1 MSASASPRAQPRIV
15 LRHPVGTDRAEV
27 AALLNQS
34 RDHLIPWW
42 STTPRHDDE
51 GFDPET
57 SFDRILSTARLE
69 SSMRFLICLKAT
81 GAVAGAISVS
91 NIARGPFESCTLGY
105 WLGAPYTG
113 QGLVTEAMALVL
125 KFVFRD
131 LKLHRCEANI
141 MPRNEASTK
150 LVQKFGFRHEGVGL
164 RYIRINY
171 VWEDHARWA
180 MTAEDYEALASAGK
194 MLFSDLPGRAIQF

>member
-1 MSASASPRAQPRIV
+1 MARALSSGAVPRIL

-27 AALLNQS
+27 AALLNIS
-34 RDHLIPWW
+34 REHLMPWW
-42 STTPRHDDE
+42 STAPRHDDE
-51 GFDPET
+51 GFDPEST
-57 SFDRILSTARLE
+57 FDRMLSTSRLE
-69 SSMRFLICLKAT
+69 SSLRFLICLKASGEVV
-81 GAVAGAISVS
+81 GAMSVS

-105 WLGAPYTG
+105 WLGAPFTG

-125 KFVFRD
+125 RFVFRD

-141 MPRNEASTK
+141 MPRNTPSTRLVEK
-150 LVQKFGFRHEGVGL
+150 LGFRHEGIGL

-180 MTAEDYEALASAGK
+180 MTAEDFESLCVQGK
-194 MLFSDLPGRAIQF
+194 IPFADLPGRAIVF